1 MFWTFL
7 VLLEGVSEG
16 KWEGVEISKK
26 WIRRSDQFLKKHT
39 ICRGDGVFSFYFTH
53 Y

>member
-1 MFWTFL
+1 MFWAVL

-16 KWEGVEISKK
+16 EGGVEISKK